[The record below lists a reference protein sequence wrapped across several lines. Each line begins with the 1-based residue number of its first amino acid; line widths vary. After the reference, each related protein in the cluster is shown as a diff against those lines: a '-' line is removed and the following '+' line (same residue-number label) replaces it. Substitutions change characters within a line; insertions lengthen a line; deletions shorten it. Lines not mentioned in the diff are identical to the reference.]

1 MQTIVFNQRQGCP
14 KNVANA
20 VQFGWQTGLLKRFNK
35 LIQG

>member
-1 MQTIVFNQRQGCP
+1 MQAVVFNQSQSCP

-20 VQFGWQTGLLKRFNK
+20 VQFGWQTGFAERFNN